1 MNKLLARVWRRKPG
15 LCKRTV
21 VSTHLSKMLTD
32 RAVAETDEPILHVTM
47 VLGNRIKG
55 EKQRRAGREGR
66 TWRVNGA
73 LRIVKFVFLCSLQFI
88 RPTTKCSASERY
100 FFDSTPANQICQR
113 NIPDP

>member
-1 MNKLLARVWRRKPG
+1 MNKILVRVRRRRPG

-47 VLGNRIKG
+47 VLGNRIKC
-55 EKQRRAGREGR
+55 EKQRRAGGEAR

-73 LRIVKFVFLCSLQFI
+73 LRFVKYVFLCSLQWNDAC
-88 RPTTKCSASERY
+88 TEH
-100 FFDSTPANQICQR
+100 Q
-113 NIPDP
+113 